1 MKYAKIENGVVTQVN
16 LRETEGFIEVSD
28 NVVCGQI
35 QDGNSFINPPADPAQ
50 AERKASHDAAAAVF
64 ESLPIGKQALWQPVR
79 AAVAA
84 AILLGDME
92 KAKEILVTVPALYA
106 DAEEDRAKFLALFP

>member
-1 MKYAKIENGVVTQVN
+1 MKYAKIQNGEVIQLN
-16 LRETEGFIEVSD
+16 LNPTKGFIEVSD

-35 QDGNSFINPPADPAQ
+35 RDGNSFINPPADPAQ
-50 AERKASHDAAAAVF
+50 AERKAAHDAAAAVF

-79 AAVAA
+79 AAVAD
-84 AILLGDME
+84 AILSGYME

>member
-1 MKYAKIENGVVTQVN
+1 MSQPLTKIVNGVVIR
-16 LRETEGFIEVSD
+16 LTEKEILAR
-28 NVVCGQI
+28 
-35 QDGNSFINPPADPAQ
+35 QDTCDI
-50 AERKASHDAAAAVF
+50 ASSVF

-79 AAVAA
+79 AAVAD
-84 AILLGDME
+84 AILSGDME